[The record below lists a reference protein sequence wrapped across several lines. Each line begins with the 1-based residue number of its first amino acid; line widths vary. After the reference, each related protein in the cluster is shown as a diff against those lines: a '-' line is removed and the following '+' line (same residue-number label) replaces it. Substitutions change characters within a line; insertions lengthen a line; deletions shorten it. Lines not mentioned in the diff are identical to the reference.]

1 MDLGDK
7 DPFDIFFKVGKVH
20 FLCQKVFLF
29 GNSARFFDI
38 CGARTFLS
46 GQMQTAYFMGEQ
58 ECSELTER
66 EQRTP
71 RE

>member
-1 MDLGDK
+1 MPK
-7 DPFDIFFKVGKVH
+7 S
-20 FLCQKVFLF
+20 FLVWKFCSL
-29 GNSARFFDI
+29 FDI
-38 CGARTFLS
+38 CEARTFLS

-58 ECSELTER
+58 ECSELAER